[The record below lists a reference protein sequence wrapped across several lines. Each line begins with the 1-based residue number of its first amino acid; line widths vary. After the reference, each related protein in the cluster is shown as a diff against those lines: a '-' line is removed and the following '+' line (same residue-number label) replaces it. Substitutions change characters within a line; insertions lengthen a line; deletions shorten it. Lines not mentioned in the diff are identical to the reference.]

1 MEFTFL
7 DPYLNPSAERKT
19 IKRYAT
25 VRSGVGIEAMNE
37 VLLNMKNKDAIS
49 RWMKY
54 IYMLISFNLCHIV
67 WRKMI
72 SSHELRVK
80 AANKKTGM
88 RKGRR

>member
-25 VRSGVGIEAMNE
+25 VRIGVGIEAMNE

-80 AANKKTGM
+80 AANKNTGM
-88 RKGRR
+88 RKVRR